1 MEKQKKIKSGNT
13 RASSANPGADYKNT
27 VEDTIENIYRGKKI
41 LITGGLGFIGS
52 NLAITLCKIG
62 AEIIIVDS
70 LIDDYGGNL
79 FNIEPVKDRVKVN
92 IADVRDE
99 SSMNYLVKKVDYI
112 FNLAGQVSHIDS
124 MNDPYTD
131 LDINCRSQLS
141 LLESCKKYNKDV
153 IIVYAGTRQ
162 QYGKPDYLPVD
173 EKHPVHPTDVNGINM
188 MAGEWYHI
196 LYNNVY
202 GIRSV
207 SLRLTNTYG
216 PRLLLKHNRQ
226 GFFGW
231 FVRQIIEGKQVNI
244 FGDGRQKRDF
254 NFVDDTVRAFLI
266 AGAQEKSYGN
276 FYNLGGA
283 ERISLVDLVEMM
295 IRIHGSGS
303 YNIVPFPPERKIID
317 IGDFYADFSKIKKE
331 LKWSPQVDL
340 EEGLKNTFEYY
351 KKFHDYYY

>member
-1 MEKQKKIKSGNT
+1 MEKNKKTLNSIAGKV
-13 RASSANPGADYKNT
+13 SSIAYSSDAGDKCSKL
-27 VEDTIENIYRGKKI
+27 EDTYRGRKI
-41 LITGGLGFIGS
+41 LVTGGLGFIGS
-52 NLAITLCKIG
+52 NLAIALCNMG
-62 AEIIIVDS
+62 AEVIIVDS
-70 LIDDYGGNL
+70 LIEDYGGNL
-79 FNIEPVKDRVKVN
+79 FNIEPVKDNVKVN
-92 IADVRDE
+92 IADVRGE
-99 SSMNYLVKKVDYI
+99 SSMNYLVKNMDYI

-124 MNDPYTD
+124 MKDPYTD
-131 LDINCRSQLS
+131 LDINCKSQLS

-216 PRLLLKHNRQ
+216 PRQLLKHNRQ

-231 FVRQIIEGKQVNI
+231 FVRQILEGKPVNI
-244 FGDGRQKRDF
+244 FGDGLQKRDF
-254 NFVDDTVRAFLI
+254 NFVGDAVRAFLI
-266 AGAQEKSYGN
+266 AGANEQSYGN
-276 FYNLGGA
+276 FYNLGGT
-283 ERISLVDLVEMM
+283 ERISLLELVKMM
-295 IRIHGSGS
+295 IKIYGSGS

-317 IGDFYADFSKIKKE
+317 IGDFYADFSKIEKE
-331 LKWSPQVDL
+331 LKWSPLVSL
-340 EEGLKNTFEYY
+340 EEGLGRTFEYY
-351 KKFHDYYY
+351 KKYRNNYF

>member
-1 MEKQKKIKSGNT
+1 MEKYIKTEKSSLSKVY
-13 RASSANPGADYKNT
+13 SSAENSGISASASLLENT
-27 VEDTIENIYRGKKI
+27 YNGKKV

-52 NLAITLCKIG
+52 NLAISLCSIG
-62 AEIIIVDS
+62 AEVIIVDS
-70 LIDDYGGNL
+70 LIEDYGGNL
-79 FNIEPVKDRVKVN
+79 FNIEPVKDKVKVN

-99 SSMNYLVKKVDYI
+99 SSMNYLVKKMDYI

-124 MNDPYTD
+124 MRDPYTD

-216 PRLLLKHNRQ
+216 PRLLLKHDRQ

-231 FVRQIIEGKQVNI
+231 FLRQILEGKPLNI
-244 FGDGRQKRDF
+244 FGNGKQKRDF
-254 NFVDDTVRAFLI
+254 NFVGDAVRALLI
-266 AGAQEKSYGN
+266 AGASESSYGN

-283 ERISLVDLVEMM
+283 ERVSLIELAEMM
-295 IRIHGSGS
+295 INIYGSGS

-317 IGDFYADFSKIKKE
+317 IGDFYADYAKIENE
-331 LKWSPQVDL
+331 LKWCPEVTL
-340 EEGLKNTFEYY
+340 AEGLENTFEYY
-351 KKFHDYYY
+351 KKFKNNYF

>member
-1 MEKQKKIKSGNT
+1 MEEYKKTEKNSPAKKRQAISESSSKTDWSSLENT
-13 RASSANPGADYKNT
+13 
-27 VEDTIENIYRGKKI
+27 YRGRKV

-52 NLAITLCKIG
+52 NLAIVLCGMG
-62 AEIIIVDS
+62 AEVIIVDS
-70 LIDDYGGNL
+70 LIEDYGGNL
-79 FNIEPVKDRVKVN
+79 FNIEPVKDKLKVN

-99 SSMNYLVKKVDYI
+99 SSMNYLVKKMDYI

-124 MNDPYTD
+124 MKDPYTD

-153 IIVYAGTRQ
+153 VIVYAGTRQ

-231 FVRQIIEGKQVNI
+231 FIRQVIEGETISI
-244 FGDGRQKRDF
+244 FGDGMQKRDF
-254 NFVDDTVRAFLI
+254 NFVEDAVRAFLI
-266 AGAQEKSYGN
+266 AGANKSSYGN
-276 FYNLGGA
+276 FYNLGGT
-283 ERISLVDLVEMM
+283 ERISLVELVELMLK
-295 IRIHGSGS
+295 IYGSGS
-303 YNIVPFPPERKIID
+303 YKIVPFPPERKIID
-317 IGDFYADFSKIKKE
+317 IGDFYADYAKIESE
-331 LKWSPQVDL
+331 LKWSPEISL
-340 EEGLKNTFEYY
+340 EKGLKYTFDYY
-351 KKFHDYYY
+351 KKYKDNYF